1 MNKASELNSLTLTG
15 MSAVTKRL
23 AFAASHLGNIR
34 IFALW
39 GVLDAL
45 VYLIAKGDRLNSMIV
60 YFTIFVTITIVAFH
74 LPEIIDFL

>member
-1 MNKASELNSLTLTG
+1 MPNLER
-15 MSAVTKRL
+15 RL

-45 VYLIAKGDRLNSMIV
+45 IYMLVKDNRIKSAII
-60 YFTIFVTITIVAFH
+60 YFTIFISITIIGFYS
-74 LPEIIDFL
+74 PMIIDFL

>member
-1 MNKASELNSLTLTG
+1 
-15 MSAVTKRL
+15 MSAAGKRL
-23 AFAASHLGNIR
+23 AFAASHLSNIR

-45 VYLIAKGDRLNSMIV
+45 VYLLAKGNRLKSMIV
-60 YFTIFVTITIVAFH
+60 YLSIFLTITIVAYN